1 MMTKQDEMAVE
12 VLGSLIANITAGNI
26 RSLGIEAVPML
37 SDTVEIQMR
46 FQGRPDEKLR
56 LKIAAMEG

>member
-1 MMTKQDEMAVE
+1 MTKQDEMAVD
-12 VLGSLIANITAGNI
+12 VLSNLIANIKAGNI
-26 RSLGIEAVPML
+26 HSLGIEAIPML

-56 LKIAAMEG
+56 LNISAIG